1 MKKKIQRK
9 IASRKKKIEKRLQ
22 EANRQDQG
30 KPTLT
35 ATNIDYEIAERTQAI
50 NHGGIGAMHMMVN
63 KLGLAEAIDRNLHVL
78 KMHKPYHE
86 SDHVL
91 NIAYNILCGGRT
103 LDDIEL
109 RRNDSTH
116 LDALGAESIPDPTTA
131 GDFCR
136 RFHFFNIE
144 MLMDAINET
153 RLSVWRL
160 QGPAFFE
167 QTAKIDADG
176 TFVPTLGNCKEG
188 MALSYKGIW
197 GYNALLVSFANTQE
211 PLFFLNR
218 GANRPSH
225 EGVVPLFDKSIALCR
240 KAGFEDILLRG
251 DTDFS
256 ITAEFDRWT
265 EEGVRFVF
273 GWDSRANMIEHAENM
288 PENEY
293 KKLIRTA
300 RREFIRAAKRRRPK
314 NVKAEIVKD
323 NGYDNIRLNGEEVVE
338 FDYQPGKCKNGYRV
352 VALRKNLSLERGDV
366 VLFDEYR
373 YFFYITNDWN
383 MSMHQVVREA
393 NQRCN
398 QENLIAQ
405 LKDGVRALHA
415 PVNTLNANWAYM
427 VMASLAWTL
436 KAWAALILPV
446 DNRWQEK
453 HSEERLA
460 LLRMDFR
467 TFLNALIAVPVQII
481 KTGRRIIYRFL
492 GWSRSQHVFF
502 RFLDGVKALP

>member
-1 MKKKIQRK
+1 
-9 IASRKKKIEKRLQ
+9 
-22 EANRQDQG
+22 
-30 KPTLT
+30 
-35 ATNIDYEIAERTQAI
+35 
-50 NHGGIGAMHMMVN
+50 MHM
-63 KLGLAEAIDRNLHVL
+63 
-78 KMHKPYHE
+78 PYHE

-91 NIAYNILCGGRT
+91 NVAYNILCGGRT
-103 LDDIEL
+103 LEDIEL

-116 LDALGAESIPDPTTA
+116 LDALDTHCIPDPTTA

-136 RFHFFNIE
+136 RFHSLNIE
-144 MLMDAINET
+144 RLMDAINET
-153 RLSVWRL
+153 RVEVWKK

-176 TFVPTLGNCKEG
+176 TIVPTGGNCKEG
-188 MALSYKGIW
+188 MALSYNGIW
-197 GYNALLVSFANTQE
+197 GYHALLVSFANTRE

-218 GANRPSH
+218 SGNRPSQ
-225 EGVVPLFDKSIALCR
+225 EGVVPLFDKAIALCR
-240 KAGFEDILLRG
+240 KAGFLDILLRG

-273 GWDSRANMIEHAENM
+273 GYDAHANLKEIAGNT

-293 KKLIRTA
+293 RKLVRKAQRKFRKTA
-300 RREFIRAAKRRRPK
+300 RRRRPM
-314 NVKAEIVKD
+314 NVKAEIVKE
-323 NGYDNIRLNGEEVVE
+323 NGYDNIRLNSEEVVE
-338 FDYQPGKCKNGYRV
+338 FEYRPGKCKKSYRI
-352 VALRKNLSLERGDV
+352 VALRKNLSMERGEI

-373 YFFYITNDWN
+373 YFFYITNDREL
-383 MSMHQVVREA
+383 SMHQVVREA
-393 NQRCN
+393 NQRCD

-446 DNRWQEK
+446 DGRWRVKHAEEK
-453 HSEERLA
+453 QA

-467 TFLNALIAVPVQII
+467 TFLNALIAVPAQII
-481 KTGRRIIYRFL
+481 RTGRRIIYRLL
-492 GWSRSQHVFF
+492 GWNRWQNVFF
-502 RFLDGVKALP
+502 RFLDGVNAFS

>member
-1 MKKKIQRK
+1 MKKKIQQK
-9 IASRKKKIEKRLQ
+9 IASRKRKIQKRLR

-50 NHGGIGAMHMMVN
+50 NHGGIGAIHMMVN
-63 KLGLAEAIDRNLHVL
+63 KLGLAEAIDRNVHVL

-116 LDALGAESIPDPTTA
+116 LDALGAQSIPDPTTA

-144 MLMDAINET
+144 RLMHAINET
-153 RLSVWRL
+153 RLSVWKQ
-160 QGPAFFE
+160 QGAAFVE

-176 TFVPTLGNCKEG
+176 TFVPTQGNCKEG
-188 MALSYKGIW
+188 MALSYNGIW
-197 GYNALLVSFANTQE
+197 GYHALLVSLANTQE

-218 GANRPSH
+218 SANRPSH
-225 EGVVPLFDKSIALCR
+225 EGVIPLYDKAIALCR
-240 KAGFEDILLRG
+240 RAGFEHILLRG

-256 ITAEFDRWT
+256 ITTEFDRWT
-265 EEGVRFVF
+265 EEGVLFVF
-273 GWDSRANMIEHAENM
+273 GYDARANMIEQAENM

-293 KKLIRTA
+293 KKLIRKA
-300 RREFIRAAKRRRPK
+300 RRKFAKAARRRRPK

-338 FDYQPGKCKNGYRV
+338 FEYQPGKCKRSYRV
-352 VALRKNLSLERGDV
+352 VALRKNLSLERGEI

-373 YFFYITNDWN
+373 YFFYITNDTKL
-383 MSMHQVVREA
+383 SMHQVVREA

-405 LKDGVRALHA
+405 LKEGVRALHA
-415 PVNTLNANWAYM
+415 SVNTLNANWAYM

-446 DNRWQEK
+446 EGRCQEEHTAEK
-453 HSEERLA
+453 QK

-467 TFLNALIAVPVQII
+467 TFLNAFIAVPAQII
-481 KTGRRIIYRFL
+481 RTGRRIIYRFL
-492 GWSRSQHVFF
+492 GWNRWQQLFF
-502 RFLDGVKALP
+502 RFLDGVKACP

>member
-1 MKKKIQRK
+1 MKKKIQQK
-9 IASRKKKIEKRLQ
+9 IASRKSEIERRLQ
-22 EANRQDQG
+22 EANRPNYG
-30 KPTLT
+30 GPTLS
-35 ATNIDYEIAERTQAI
+35 ATNIGYEIAERTQAI
-50 NHGGIGAMHMMVN
+50 NHGGIGAIHMMVN
-63 KLGLAEAIDRNLHVL
+63 KLGLAKAIDRKVHLL

-91 NIAYNILCGGRT
+91 NIAYNILCGGKT

-109 RRNDSTH
+109 RRNDSAH
-116 LDALGAESIPDPTTA
+116 LDALGTESIPDPTTA

-136 RFHFFNIE
+136 RFDPFDIDL
-144 MLMDAINET
+144 LMAAINET
-153 RLSVWRL
+153 RLRVWKQ
-160 QGPAFFE
+160 QGPAFLE

-176 TFVPTLGNCKEG
+176 SFVPTQGNCKEG
-188 MALSYKGIW
+188 MSISHKGIW
-197 GYNALLVSFANTQE
+197 GYHALLVSFALTQE

-218 GANRPSH
+218 SGNRPSH
-225 EGVVPLFDKSIALCR
+225 EGVIPLFNKAIALCR
-240 KAGFEDILLRG
+240 RAGFEDILLRG

-256 ITAEFDRWT
+256 LTAEFDGLT
-265 EEGVRFVF
+265 EDGVRFVF
-273 GWDSRANMIEHAENM
+273 GYDARQNMIENAENM

-293 KKLIRTA
+293 QKLIRK
-300 RREFIRAAKRRRPK
+300 AKGKFRKTGRRRRPK
-314 NVKAEIVKD
+314 NIKAEIVKD
-323 NGYDNIRLNGEEVVE
+323 NGYDNIRLNGEEVVDFE
-338 FDYQPGKCKNGYRV
+338 YQPGKCKQSYRV
-352 VALRKNLSLERGDV
+352 VALRKNLSLERGDI

-383 MSMHQVVREA
+383 LSNHQVVREA
-393 NQRCN
+393 NHRCD

-446 DNRWQEK
+446 GNRWQEK
-453 HSEERLA
+453 HSAERLA

-467 TFLNALIAVPVQII
+467 TFLNAFIAVPAQII